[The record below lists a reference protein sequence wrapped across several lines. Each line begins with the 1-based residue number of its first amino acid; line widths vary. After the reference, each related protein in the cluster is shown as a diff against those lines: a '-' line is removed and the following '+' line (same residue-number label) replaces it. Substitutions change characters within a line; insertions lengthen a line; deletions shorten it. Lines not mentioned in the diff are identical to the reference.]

1 VFGEGLAAYR
11 LHMTSPG
18 RLPPFGSLLRDR
30 RRAAGLTQEELA
42 AKARV
47 GVRTLRDLEAARTA
61 RPQRSTVDLLAA
73 ALELDETELKDF
85 VVASRG
91 WPSAAGIPRP
101 RTHLAVLASW
111 RLLTRGEQ
119 ESLCWLTVFQGR
131 WTLDLA
137 TGLLAGRTG
146 DDVAA
151 LLDHLVE
158 LGLVSTAPDRGRS
171 RFWLREAVQ
180 LVVAERAATM
190 ANLAAARDRHA
201 VVVAGTAAEAAK
213 QVSAAEMSAKGPSPE
228 VLEDLSADLQAA
240 VQHLRG
246 HDRDAARDLEA
257 QIAAWRRAGN

>member
-1 VFGEGLAAYR
+1 
-11 LHMTSPG
+11 MTSPG

-42 AKARV
+42 ARARV
-47 GVRTLRDLEAARTA
+47 GVRTLRDLETARTA

-73 ALELDETELKDF
+73 ALELDETERKDF

-91 WPSAAGIPRP
+91 WPGADRIPRQ
-101 RTHLAVLASW
+101 RIHLAVLASW

-151 LLDHLVE
+151 LVDHLVD

-171 RFWLREAVQ
+171 RFWLREAVR
-180 LVVAERAATM
+180 LVVAERAATV
-190 ANLAAARDRHA
+190 ADLAAAWDRHA

-213 QVSAAEMSAKGPSPE
+213 QGSAAEAAKRGSAAEMAANGPRPE
-228 VLEDLSADLQAA
+228 VFEDLSADLQAA

-246 HDRDAARDLEA
+246 HNPDAARDLEA
-257 QIAAWRRAGN
+257 QVAAWRRASTGN

>member
-1 VFGEGLAAYR
+1 
-11 LHMTSPG
+11 MTSPG

-47 GVRTLRDLEAARTA
+47 GVRTLRDLETARTA

-73 ALELDETELKDF
+73 ALELGETERQGF

-91 WPSAAGIPRP
+91 WPGAAGIPRQ

-137 TGLLAGRTG
+137 TGVLAGRTG

-158 LGLVSTAPDRGRS
+158 LGLVSTVPDGGRS
-171 RFWLREAVQ
+171 RFWLREAVR
-180 LVVAERAATM
+180 LVVGEHAATM
-190 ANLAAARDRHA
+190 VNLAAAWDRHA
-201 VVVAGTAAEAAK
+201 VVMAGTAAEAAR
-213 QVSAAEMSAKGPSPE
+213 QVAAAEMSAKGPSPE
-228 VLEDLSADLQAA
+228 VLEDLAADLQAA

-246 HDRDAARDLEA
+246 HDPDAARDLEA
-257 QIAAWRRAGN
+257 QVAAWRRGEN